1 MLQNLGNG
9 KNIHSNMSLPFK
21 KIVSGVIVSL
31 SVVGLACSLSSCG
44 SNSVKSSATKTEDQR
59 VKKLSEYKV
68 EFLITAND
76 DFDSASSPVIMH
88 FTGDDEN
95 NKDVDFYHAVVANDK
110 PDIISMKPGHYK
122 VEMSDCMLSDGSVL
136 VVDSDHFDGGI
147 DIDKSNDNKIEIS
160 FGDKLE
166 ARIADEHYVNRY
178 ADFVKTA
185 LKNGDAS
192 LSGEAGKAIA
202 ETVTKNLKAFAAARN
217 VTVPEKKFSVNN
229 TPQGHT
235 GNTNPGH
242 APATVVP
249 SRPRRTPSHHGT
261 NPTPAPR
268 PVTPVHPAPKPVHP
282 TPRPLPVNPVPRPVP
297 HPVHPAP
304 HPAPRPVHPTPV
316 PPAPHPVHPTPHPV
330 HPTPVPPAP
339 HPVPPAPRPVPPTPV
354 PPAPH
359 PVPPAPQ
366 PANDVFTTGRMI
378 IGTRFGY
385 SLEDEWHGHDII
397 ADPFKYRTIN
407 AETHTV
413 TYDRFK
419 THQFVIDWF
428 NPYERKLLEAGING
442 CYHTLYGRYTINM
455 RTHTFTYEVIGE
467 TQTPPYEPDANLPG
481 HRRGTVQ
488 GGFDN

>member
-1 MLQNLGNG
+1 M
-9 KNIHSNMSLPFK
+9 KTRNIVKASVGALIAAAMVGSFAACGTNNVQPSKPVPMHQEQK
-21 KIVSGVIVSL
+21 KV
-31 SVVGLACSLSSCG
+31 
-44 SNSVKSSATKTEDQR
+44 
-59 VKKLSEYKV
+59 SEYKV
-68 EFLITAND
+68 EFLIGATDAN
-76 DFDSASSPVIMH
+76 FDSASSPVIMH
-88 FTGDDEN
+88 FIGDDEN
-95 NKDVDFYHAVVANDK
+95 NKDVDFYHAIVANDK
-110 PDIISMKPGHYK
+110 QDIISMKPGHYK

-136 VVDSDHFDGGI
+136 IVDSDHFDGGI

-160 FGDKLE
+160 FGDKLG

-178 ADFVKTA
+178 ADFVKAA

-261 NPTPAPR
+261 NPAPAPR

-339 HPVPPAPRPVPPTPV
+339 HPIPPAPRPVPPTPV

-366 PANDVFTTGRMI
+366 PQNDVFKTGRMI
-378 IGTRFGY
+378 IGTRFPY
-385 SLEDEWHGHDII
+385 SVENEWYGHDII

-419 THQFVIDWF
+419 TRQFVIDLF
-428 NPYERKLLEAGING
+428 SPYERKLLEAGINA
-442 CYHTLYGRYTINM
+442 CYHNLYGYYIINM

-467 TQTPPYEPDANLPG
+467 SQNPPYIPDANLPG

>member
-1 MLQNLGNG
+1 MLQNSGNG
-9 KNIHSNMSLPFK
+9 KNIHFNMSLPFK
-21 KIVSGVIVSL
+21 KIVSSVIVSL

-44 SNSVKSSATKTEDQR
+44 SNSAQSSATKTE
-59 VKKLSEYKV
+59 VKKVKKVKEYKV
-68 EFLITAND
+68 EFFIGTSEGL
-76 DFDSASSPVIMH
+76 DSAASPVIMH
-88 FTGDDEN
+88 FIGEDEN
-95 NKDVDFYHAVVANDK
+95 NKDVDFYHAIVANDK
-110 PDIISMKPGHYK
+110 QDIINMKPGKYK
-122 VEMSDCMLSDGSVL
+122 VEVSDCMLSDGSVL

-160 FGDKLE
+160 FGDKLG
-166 ARIADEHYVNRY
+166 ARIVDEHYVNRY
-178 ADFVKTA
+178 ADFAKAA

-249 SRPRRTPSHHGT
+249 SRPHRTPSNHGT
-261 NPTPAPR
+261 NPAPAPR

-316 PPAPHPVHPTPHPV
+316 PPAPRPVHPTPVPPAPRPV

-339 HPVPPAPRPVPPTPV
+339 HPVPPAPV

-359 PVPPAPQ
+359 PVPPT
-366 PANDVFTTGRMI
+366 PAHDDIFTTGRMMV
-378 IGTRFGY
+378 GYRFTY
-385 SLEDEWHGHDII
+385 SLENEWYGHDELMNPFDVYDINAANHSI
-397 ADPFKYRTIN
+397 AYNITKGGAWFDAHVVPYDHKMLRAGLNDCKHPIYGKFTIN
-407 AETHTV
+407 LTKHTY
-413 TYDRFK
+413 T
-419 THQFVIDWF
+419 FV
-428 NPYERKLLEAGING
+428 
-442 CYHTLYGRYTINM
+442 
-455 RTHTFTYEVIGE
+455 VIGE
-467 TQTPPYEPDANLPG
+467 SQTPPYIPDANLPG

>member
-1 MLQNLGNG
+1 M
-9 KNIHSNMSLPFK
+9 KTRNIVKASVGALIAAAMVGSFAACGTNNVQPSKPVPMHQEQK
-21 KIVSGVIVSL
+21 KV
-31 SVVGLACSLSSCG
+31 
-44 SNSVKSSATKTEDQR
+44 
-59 VKKLSEYKV
+59 SEYKV
-68 EFLITAND
+68 EFLIGATDAN
-76 DFDSASSPVIMH
+76 FDSASSPVIMH
-88 FTGDDEN
+88 FIGEDEN
-95 NKDVDFYHAVVANDK
+95 NKDVDFYHAIVANDK
-110 PDIISMKPGHYK
+110 QDIITMKPGHYK

-136 VVDSDHFDGGI
+136 ATDSDHFDGGI
-147 DIDKSNDNKIEIS
+147 DIDKSNDNKIEVS
-160 FGDKLE
+160 FADKLSTK
-166 ARIADEHYVNRY
+166 IVDESRVNRY

-202 ETVTKNLKAFAAARN
+202 ETVTKNLKAFAAARK

-261 NPTPAPR
+261 NPAPAPRPAPVHPAPR
-268 PVTPVHPAPKPVHP
+268 PVPHPTPVHPAPRPV
-282 TPRPLPVNPVPRPVP
+282 PVNPAPRPVP

-304 HPAPRPVHPTPV
+304 HPV
-316 PPAPHPVHPTPHPV
+316 PHPV

-366 PANDVFTTGRMI
+366 PQNDVFKTGRMM
-378 IGTRFGY
+378 IGFRFTY
-385 SLEDEWHGHDII
+385 SVEDEWHGHDIVT
-397 ADPFKYRTIN
+397 DPFKYGIIN
-407 AETHTV
+407 AGNHSV
-413 TYDRFK
+413 TFTPEKNRMWYTDYVKPYDLKMLRANLNDCN
-419 THQFVIDWF
+419 H
-428 NPYERKLLEAGING
+428 P
-442 CYHTLYGRYTINM
+442 LYGYYIINM
-455 RTHTFTYEVIGE
+455 HTHTFTYEVIGE
-467 TQTPPYEPDANLPG
+467 AQVPPYIPDANLPG

-488 GGFDN
+488 GGFDD

>member
-9 KNIHSNMSLPFK
+9 KNIHSNMSFPFK
-21 KIVSGVIVSL
+21 KIVSSVIVSL

-44 SNSVKSSATKTEDQR
+44 SNSVQSSATKTE
-59 VKKLSEYKV
+59 VKKVKKVKEYKV
-68 EFLITAND
+68 EFFIGTSEGL
-76 DFDSASSPVIMH
+76 DSAASPVIMH
-88 FTGDDEN
+88 FIGDDKD
-95 NKDVDFYHAVVANDK
+95 NKDVDFYHAVLANDK
-110 PDIISMKPGHYK
+110 QDVINMKAGHYK
-122 VEMSDCMLSDGSVL
+122 VEVSDCMLSNGSIL
-136 VVDSDHFDGGI
+136 ATDSDRFDGGVT
-147 DIDKSNDNKIEIS
+147 IDKNNNNKIEVLFADNI
-160 FGDKLE
+160 D
-166 ARIADEHYVNRY
+166 ARIVDESRVNRY
-178 ADFVKTA
+178 ANLIKTA
-185 LKNGDAS
+185 LKNGDES
-192 LSGEAGKAIA
+192 LSGENGKAIA
-202 ETVTKNLKAFAAARN
+202 EIVNKNIKTFADIRHVAAPVEN
-217 VTVPEKKFSVNN
+217 FSVNK

-235 GNTNPGH
+235 GSTNTSNPH
-242 APATVVP
+242 KNATTHQP
-249 SRPRRTPSHHGT
+249 HSNAQNHNES
-261 NPTPAPR
+261 NPTPKPQPKPVVPQPKPK
-268 PVTPVHPAPKPVHP
+268 PVTPKPNPSTPPQPKPV
-282 TPRPLPVNPVPRPVP
+282 TPKP
-297 HPVHPAP
+297 HH
-304 HPAPRPVHPTPV
+304 HH
-316 PPAPHPVHPTPHPV
+316 HHPTPHPV

-397 ADPFKYRTIN
+397 ADPFKYCTIN

>member
-1 MLQNLGNG
+1 MKTQNIVKASVGALIAAAMVGSFAACGTNNVQPS
-9 KNIHSNMSLPFK
+9 KPVPMHQEQK
-21 KIVSGVIVSL
+21 KV
-31 SVVGLACSLSSCG
+31 
-44 SNSVKSSATKTEDQR
+44 
-59 VKKLSEYKV
+59 SEYKV
-68 EFLITAND
+68 EFLIGATDAN
-76 DFDSASSPVIMH
+76 FDSASSPVIMH
-88 FTGDDEN
+88 FIGEDEN
-95 NKDVDFYHAVVANDK
+95 NKDVDFYHAIVANDK
-110 PDIISMKPGHYK
+110 QDIISMKPGHYK

-136 VVDSDHFDGGI
+136 ATDSDHFDGGI

-160 FGDKLE
+160 FADKLS
-166 ARIADEHYVNRY
+166 ARIVDESRVNRY

-192 LSGEAGKAIA
+192 LSGEAGKAIT

-249 SRPRRTPSHHGT
+249 SRPRRNPSNHGT
-261 NPTPAPR
+261 NPAPAPR

-316 PPAPHPVHPTPHPV
+316 TPAPRPVHPTPHPV

-354 PPAPH
+354 P
-359 PVPPAPQ
+359 
-366 PANDVFTTGRMI
+366 ANDVFTTGVMP
-378 IGTRFGY
+378 IGNRFTY
-385 SLEDEWHGHDII
+385 SVEDEWHGHDII
-397 ADPFKYRTIN
+397 IDPFKYCTIDAN
-407 AETHTV
+407 NHSV
-413 TYDRFK
+413 TCTRERLHMWSVDNV
-419 THQFVIDWF
+419 Q
-428 NPYERKLLEAGING
+428 PYGLKMLRANLNDCSHMLR
-442 CYHTLYGRYTINM
+442 GRYTINM

-467 TQTPPYEPDANLPG
+467 AQVPPYDPEANLPG
-481 HRRGTVQ
+481 HRRGTIRD
-488 GGFDN
+488 GFDN

>member
-1 MLQNLGNG
+1 MKTQNIVKASVGALIAAAMVGSFAACGTNNVQPS
-9 KNIHSNMSLPFK
+9 KPVPMHQEQK
-21 KIVSGVIVSL
+21 K
-31 SVVGLACSLSSCG
+31 A
-44 SNSVKSSATKTEDQR
+44 
-59 VKKLSEYKV
+59 SEYKV

-88 FTGDDEN
+88 FIGDDEN
-95 NKDVDFYHAVVANDK
+95 NKDVDFYHAIVANDK
-110 PDIISMKPGHYK
+110 QDIINMKPGKYK
-122 VEMSDCMLSDGSVL
+122 VEVSDCMLSDGSVL
-136 VVDSDHFDGGI
+136 VVDSDGFDGGI
-147 DIDKSNDNKIEIS
+147 GIDKNDDNKIQIS
-160 FGDKLE
+160 FGDKLG
-166 ARIADEHYVNRY
+166 ARIVDEHYVNRY
-178 ADFVKTA
+178 ADFAKAA

-229 TPQGHT
+229 TPQGRT

-261 NPTPAPR
+261 NPAPAPR

-282 TPRPLPVNPVPRPVP
+282 TPHPLPVNPVPRPVP

-359 PVPPAPQ
+359 PVPPTD
-366 PANDVFTTGRMI
+366 DVFTTGRVI
-378 IGTRFGY
+378 VGYRFTY
-385 SLEDEWHGHDII
+385 SVENEWYGHDVLIN
-397 ADPFKYRTIN
+397 PFEVYTIN
-407 AETHTV
+407 AGNHSI
-413 TYDRFK
+413 TYDREK
-419 THQFVIDWF
+419 SRIWYKNNVD
-428 NPYERKLLEAGING
+428 PYDTKMLRAGLND
-442 CYHTLYGRYTINM
+442 CKHALYGKFTINL
-455 RTHTFTYEVIGE
+455 TKHTYVYTVIGE
-467 TQTPPYEPDANLPG
+467 SQTPPYIPDANLPG

-488 GGFDN
+488 GGFDD

>member
-1 MLQNLGNG
+1 MKTQNIVKASVGALIAAAMVGSFAACGTNNVQPS
-9 KNIHSNMSLPFK
+9 KPVPMHQEQK
-21 KIVSGVIVSL
+21 K
-31 SVVGLACSLSSCG
+31 A
-44 SNSVKSSATKTEDQR
+44 
-59 VKKLSEYKV
+59 SEYKV
-68 EFLITAND
+68 EFLIGATDAN
-76 DFDSASSPVIMH
+76 FDSASSPVIMH
-88 FTGDDEN
+88 FIGDDEN
-95 NKDVDFYHAVVANDK
+95 NKDVDFYHAIVANDK
-110 PDIISMKPGHYK
+110 QDIISMKPGHYK

-136 VVDSDHFDGGI
+136 IVDSDHFDGGI

-160 FGDKLE
+160 FGDKLG

-178 ADFVKTA
+178 ADFVKAA

-249 SRPRRTPSHHGT
+249 SHPRRTPSHHGT
-261 NPTPAPR
+261 NPAPAPR
-268 PVTPVHPAPKPVHP
+268 PVTPVNPAPKPVHP

-366 PANDVFTTGRMI
+366 PQNDVFKTGRMI
-378 IGTRFGY
+378 IGYRFTY
-385 SLEDEWHGHDII
+385 SVEDEWHGHDLFIN
-397 ADPFKYRTIN
+397 PFKYHN
-407 AETHTV
+407 VDGKNHTV
-413 TYDRFK
+413 TYDHFK
-419 THQFVIDWF
+419 MRMWNRDVFH
-428 NPYERKLLEAGING
+428 PYDMQMLRAGIND
-442 CYHTLYGRYTINM
+442 CSHPLYGFYTIDLTNQK
-455 RTHTFTYEVIGE
+455 FTYEIIGE
-467 TQTPPYEPDANLPG
+467 APVPPYIPDANLPG

>member
-1 MLQNLGNG
+1 M
-9 KNIHSNMSLPFK
+9 KTRNIVKASVGALIAAAMVGSFAACGTNNVQPSKPVPMHQEQK
-21 KIVSGVIVSL
+21 KV
-31 SVVGLACSLSSCG
+31 
-44 SNSVKSSATKTEDQR
+44 
-59 VKKLSEYKV
+59 SEYKV
-68 EFLITAND
+68 EFLIGATDAN
-76 DFDSASSPVIMH
+76 FDSASSPVIMH
-88 FTGDDEN
+88 FIGDDKN
-95 NKDVDFYHAVVANDK
+95 NKDVDFYHAIVANDK
-110 PDIISMKPGHYK
+110 QDIISMKPGHYK

-136 VVDSDHFDGGI
+136 ATDSDHFDGGI

-160 FGDKLE
+160 FADKLS
-166 ARIADEHYVNRY
+166 ARIVDESRVNRY

-249 SRPRRTPSHHGT
+249 SRPRHTPSHHGT
-261 NPTPAPR
+261 NPAPAPR

-366 PANDVFTTGRMI
+366 PQNDVFKTGRVMI
-378 IGTRFGY
+378 GYRFAY
-385 SLEDEWHGHDII
+385 SVEDEWHGHDVI
-397 ADPFKYRTIN
+397 ADPFKYGIIN
-407 AETHTV
+407 AGNHSV
-413 TYDRFK
+413 T
-419 THQFVIDWF
+419 FVPNTMRMWF
-428 NPYERKLLEAGING
+428 VDNMRPYITKMLRANLND
-442 CYHTLYGRYTINM
+442 CYHPLYGYYTINM
-455 RTHTFTYEVIGE
+455 RTRTFTYEVIGE
-467 TQTPPYEPDANLPG
+467 AQVPPYDPEANLPG
-481 HRRGTVQ
+481 HRRGSIRD
-488 GGFDN
+488 GFDN

>member
-1 MLQNLGNG
+1 MNQGNTMLQNLGNG

-21 KIVSGVIVSL
+21 KIVSSVIVSL

-44 SNSVKSSATKTEDQR
+44 SNSVQSSATKTE
-59 VKKLSEYKV
+59 VKKVKKVKEYKV
-68 EFLITAND
+68 EFFIGTSEGL
-76 DFDSASSPVIMH
+76 DSAASPVIMH
-88 FTGDDEN
+88 FIGDDAN
-95 NKDVDFYHAVVANDK
+95 NKDVDFYHAVLANDK
-110 PDIISMKPGHYK
+110 QDVINMKAGHYK
-122 VEMSDCMLSDGSVL
+122 VEVSDCMLSNGSIL
-136 VVDSDHFDGGI
+136 ATDSDRFDGGVT
-147 DIDKSNDNKIEIS
+147 IDKNNNNKIEVLFADNI
-160 FGDKLE
+160 D
-166 ARIADEHYVNRY
+166 ARIVDESRVNRY
-178 ADFVKTA
+178 ANLIKTA
-185 LKNGDAS
+185 LKNGDES
-192 LSGEAGKAIA
+192 LSGENGKAIA
-202 ETVTKNLKAFAAARN
+202 EIVNKNIKTFADIRHVAAPVEN
-217 VTVPEKKFSVNN
+217 FSVNK

-235 GNTNPGH
+235 GSTNTSNPH
-242 APATVVP
+242 KNATTHQP
-249 SRPRRTPSHHGT
+249 HSNAQNHNES
-261 NPTPAPR
+261 NPTPKPQPKPVVPQPKPK
-268 PVTPVHPAPKPVHP
+268 PVTPKPNPSTPPQPKPV
-282 TPRPLPVNPVPRPVP
+282 
-297 HPVHPAP
+297 
-304 HPAPRPVHPTPV
+304 
-316 PPAPHPVHPTPHPV
+316 TPHPHHRNH
-330 HPTPVPPAP
+330 HPAHPVDPAP

-366 PANDVFTTGRMI
+366 PQNDVFTTGRMI

-428 NPYERKLLEAGING
+428 KPYERKLLEAGING

-467 TQTPPYEPDANLPG
+467 SQTPPYEPDANLPG

>member
-1 MLQNLGNG
+1 MKTQNIVKASVGALIAAAMVGSFAACGTNNVQPS
-9 KNIHSNMSLPFK
+9 KPVPMHQEQK
-21 KIVSGVIVSL
+21 KV
-31 SVVGLACSLSSCG
+31 
-44 SNSVKSSATKTEDQR
+44 
-59 VKKLSEYKV
+59 SEYKV
-68 EFLITAND
+68 EFLIGATDAN
-76 DFDSASSPVIMH
+76 FDSASSPVIMH
-88 FTGDDEN
+88 FIGEDEN
-95 NKDVDFYHAVVANDK
+95 NKDVDFYHAIVANDK
-110 PDIISMKPGHYK
+110 QDIISMKPGHYK

-136 VVDSDHFDGGI
+136 ATDSDHFDGGI

-160 FGDKLE
+160 FADKLS
-166 ARIADEHYVNRY
+166 ARIVDESRVNRY

-229 TPQGHT
+229 TPQGRT

-261 NPTPAPR
+261 NPAPAPR

-282 TPRPLPVNPVPRPVP
+282 TPHPLPVNPVPRPVP

-316 PPAPHPVHPTPHPV
+316 PPAPRPVHPTPHPV

-354 PPAPH
+354 P
-359 PVPPAPQ
+359 
-366 PANDVFTTGRMI
+366 ANDVFTTGVMP
-378 IGTRFGY
+378 IGNRFTY
-385 SLEDEWHGHDII
+385 SVEDEWHGHDII
-397 ADPFKYRTIN
+397 IDPFKYCTIDAN
-407 AETHTV
+407 NHSV
-413 TYDRFK
+413 TCTRERLHMWSVDNVRPYGLKMLRANLNDCSHMLRGRF
-419 THQFVIDWF
+419 
-428 NPYERKLLEAGING
+428 
-442 CYHTLYGRYTINM
+442 TINM

-467 TQTPPYEPDANLPG
+467 AQVPPYDPEANLPG

-488 GGFDN
+488 GGFDD

>member
-1 MLQNLGNG
+1 MLQNSGNG
-9 KNIHSNMSLPFK
+9 KNIHFNMSLPFK
-21 KIVSGVIVSL
+21 KIVSSVIVSL

-44 SNSVKSSATKTEDQR
+44 SNSAQSSATKTE
-59 VKKLSEYKV
+59 VKKVKKVKEYKV
-68 EFLITAND
+68 EFFIGTSEGL
-76 DFDSASSPVIMH
+76 DSASSPVIMH
-88 FTGDDEN
+88 FIGEDEN
-95 NKDVDFYHAVVANDK
+95 NKDVDFYHAIVANDK
-110 PDIISMKPGHYK
+110 QDIISMKPGHYK

-136 VVDSDHFDGGI
+136 ATDSDHFDGGI

-160 FGDKLE
+160 FADKLS
-166 ARIADEHYVNRY
+166 ARIVDESRVNRY

-217 VTVPEKKFSVNN
+217 VAVPEKKFSVNN
-229 TPQGHT
+229 TPQGRT

-249 SRPRRTPSHHGT
+249 SRPHRTPSNHGT
-261 NPTPAPR
+261 NPAPAPR

-282 TPRPLPVNPVPRPVP
+282 TPRPLPVDPAPHPVP

-316 PPAPHPVHPTPHPV
+316 PPAPRPVHPTPHPV

-366 PANDVFTTGRMI
+366 PQNDVFKTGRMQ
-378 IGTRFGY
+378 IGYRFTY
-385 SLEDEWHGHDII
+385 SVEDEWHGKDFVIN
-397 ADPFKYRTIN
+397 PFQYGVIN
-407 AETHTV
+407 AGNHSV
-413 TYDRFK
+413 TYTNDKSRMW
-419 THQFVIDWF
+419 FVD
-428 NPYERKLLEAGING
+428 NVRPYITKMLQAHLND
-442 CYHTLYGRYTINM
+442 CYHPLYGYYTINM

-467 TQTPPYEPDANLPG
+467 AQVPPYIPDANLPG

-488 GGFDN
+488 GGFDD

>member
-1 MLQNLGNG
+1 M
-9 KNIHSNMSLPFK
+9 KTRNIVKASVGALIAAAMVGSFAACGTNNVQPSKPVPMHQEQK
-21 KIVSGVIVSL
+21 KV
-31 SVVGLACSLSSCG
+31 
-44 SNSVKSSATKTEDQR
+44 
-59 VKKLSEYKV
+59 SEYKV
-68 EFLITAND
+68 EFLIGATDAN
-76 DFDSASSPVIMH
+76 FDSASSPVIMH
-88 FTGDDEN
+88 FIGDDKN
-95 NKDVDFYHAVVANDK
+95 NKDVDFYHAIVANDK
-110 PDIISMKPGHYK
+110 QDIISMKPGHYK

-136 VVDSDHFDGGI
+136 IVDSDHFDGGI

-160 FGDKLE
+160 FGDKLG

-178 ADFVKTA
+178 ADFVKAA

-261 NPTPAPR
+261 NPAPAPR

-366 PANDVFTTGRMI
+366 PQNDVFKTRRVQ
-378 IGTRFGY
+378 IGYRFTY
-385 SLEDEWHGHDII
+385 SIEDEWHGKDFI
-397 ADPFKYRTIN
+397 ADPFKYGIID
-407 AETHTV
+407 AGKHTV
-413 TYDRFK
+413 TFVPNTMRMWFADVVKPYDHRML
-419 THQFVIDWF
+419 Q
-428 NPYERKLLEAGING
+428 AGIND
-442 CYHTLYGRYTINM
+442 CSHALYGYYTINM

-467 TQTPPYEPDANLPG
+467 AQVPPYIPDANLPG
-481 HRRGTVQ
+481 RRRGTIRD
-488 GGFDN
+488 GFDN

>member
-1 MLQNLGNG
+1 
-9 KNIHSNMSLPFK
+9 MSLPFK
-21 KIVSGVIVSL
+21 KIVSSVIVSL

-44 SNSVKSSATKTEDQR
+44 SNSVQSSATKTE
-59 VKKLSEYKV
+59 VKKVKKVKEYKV
-68 EFLITAND
+68 EFFIGTSEGL
-76 DFDSASSPVIMH
+76 DSAASPVIMH
-88 FTGDDEN
+88 FIGDDEN
-95 NKDVDFYHAVVANDK
+95 NKDVDFYHAVLANDK
-110 PDIISMKPGHYK
+110 QDVINMKAGHYK
-122 VEMSDCMLSDGSVL
+122 VEVSDCMLSNGSIL
-136 VVDSDHFDGGI
+136 ATDSDRFDGGVT
-147 DIDKSNDNKIEIS
+147 IDKNNNNKIEVLFADNI
-160 FGDKLE
+160 D
-166 ARIADEHYVNRY
+166 ARIVDESRVNRY
-178 ADFVKTA
+178 ANLIKTA
-185 LKNGDAS
+185 LKNGDES
-192 LSGEAGKAIA
+192 LSGENGKAIA
-202 ETVTKNLKAFAAARN
+202 EIVNKNIKTFADIRHVAAPVEN
-217 VTVPEKKFSVNN
+217 FSVNK

-235 GNTNPGH
+235 GSTNTSNPH
-242 APATVVP
+242 KNATTHQP
-249 SRPRRTPSHHGT
+249 HSNAQNHNES
-261 NPTPAPR
+261 NPTPKPQPKPVVPQPKPK
-268 PVTPVHPAPKPVHP
+268 PVTPKPNPSTPPQPKPV
-282 TPRPLPVNPVPRPVP
+282 TP
-297 HPVHPAP
+297 HPHHRNHHPAHP
-304 HPAPRPVHPTPV
+304 VDPAPR
-316 PPAPHPVHPTPHPV
+316 
-330 HPTPVPPAP
+330 
-339 HPVPPAPRPVPPTPV
+339 PVPPAPRPVPPTPV

>member
-1 MLQNLGNG
+1 MNQGNTMLQNLSND

-21 KIVSGVIVSL
+21 KIVSSVIVSL

-44 SNSVKSSATKTEDQR
+44 SNSVQSSATKTE
-59 VKKLSEYKV
+59 VKKVKKVKEYKV
-68 EFLITAND
+68 EFFIGTSEGLDSTA
-76 DFDSASSPVIMH
+76 SPVIMH
-88 FTGDDEN
+88 FIGDDEN
-95 NKDVDFYHAVVANDK
+95 NKDVDFYHAIVANDK
-110 PDIISMKPGHYK
+110 QDIISMKPGHYK
-122 VEMSDCMLSDGSVL
+122 VEVSDCMLSNGSIL
-136 VVDSDHFDGGI
+136 ATDSDRFDGGVT
-147 DIDKSNDNKIEIS
+147 IDKNNNNKIEVLFADNI
-160 FGDKLE
+160 D
-166 ARIADEHYVNRY
+166 ARMVDESRVNHYANLI
-178 ADFVKTA
+178 KTA
-185 LKNGDAS
+185 LKNGDES
-192 LSGEAGKAIA
+192 LSGENGKAIA
-202 ETVTKNLKAFAAARN
+202 EIVNKNIKTFADIRHVAAPVEN
-217 VTVPEKKFSVNN
+217 FSVNK

-235 GNTNPGH
+235 GSTNTSNPH
-242 APATVVP
+242 KNATTHQPHSNAQNHNESNPTPKPQPKPVVP
-249 SRPRRTPSHHGT
+249 QPKPKPVTPKPNPSTPPQPNPVTPHPHHHHHH
-261 NPTPAPR
+261 PAHPVDPAPR
-268 PVTPVHPAPKPVHP
+268 PV
-282 TPRPLPVNPVPRPVP
+282 
-297 HPVHPAP
+297 
-304 HPAPRPVHPTPV
+304 
-316 PPAPHPVHPTPHPV
+316 PPAPHPV

-339 HPVPPAPRPVPPTPV
+339 HPVPPAP
-354 PPAPH
+354 H

-366 PANDVFTTGRMI
+366 PTNDVFTTGRMI

-481 HRRGTVQ
+481 HRRGTIRD
-488 GGFDN
+488 GFDN

>member
-44 SNSVKSSATKTEDQR
+44 SNSVKSSATKTENQK

-88 FTGDDEN
+88 FIGDDEN
-95 NKDVDFYHAVVANDK
+95 NKDVDFYHAIVANDK
-110 PDIISMKPGHYK
+110 QDIIRMKPGQYK

-136 VVDSDHFDGGI
+136 VVDSDGFDGGI
-147 DIDKSNDNKIEIS
+147 GIDKNNDNKIQIS
-160 FGDKLE
+160 FGDKLG
-166 ARIADEHYVNRY
+166 ARIVDEHYVNRY
-178 ADFVKTA
+178 ADFAKTA
-185 LKNGDAS
+185 LKNGDES
-192 LSGEAGKAIA
+192 LSGETGKAIA
-202 ETVTKNLKAFAAARN
+202 ETVAKNIKTFADIRHVAAPVEN
-217 VTVPEKKFSVNN
+217 FSVNK

-235 GNTNPGH
+235 GSTNTSNPH
-242 APATVVP
+242 KNATTHQP
-249 SRPRRTPSHHGT
+249 HSNAQTHNES
-261 NPTPAPR
+261 NPTPKPQPKPVVPQPKPN
-268 PVTPVHPAPKPVHP
+268 PVTPKPNPSTPPQPKPV
-282 TPRPLPVNPVPRPVP
+282 
-297 HPVHPAP
+297 
-304 HPAPRPVHPTPV
+304 
-316 PPAPHPVHPTPHPV
+316 TPH
-330 HPTPVPPAP
+330 P
-339 HPVPPAPRPVPPTPV
+339 HPVPPAPV

-366 PANDVFTTGRMI
+366 PQNDVFTTGRMI

-481 HRRGTVQ
+481 HRRGTIRD
-488 GGFDN
+488 GFDN